1 MILKIPLIAF
11 FGFLL
16 YTTGR
21 TQTTGTENLVSNPN
35 QDINR
40 VVSKKGSFFITPY
53 YEFTQ
58 FKNLKLVEHTNYYSL
73 PEGEFSDIYLQED
86 IDDYNNNYGTEY
98 QSGLAGIKLGYQV
111 FEDFGISAYG
121 GLTHFNFKSWESDEN
136 TQYLNTQYPAVSFGG
151 GVDYQKSLYKKLIV
165 KSIFSINYC
174 LAGTPGVNK
183 NSNDKVLSSNL
194 KSMFLEFDLALAYPH
209 GKFLPYAGAG
219 YTQQFI
225 HSVYKVQ
232 VLATDDEGNDFYNE
246 TEFDS
251 HFKGSSF
258 YGFVGLE
265 YSLNKSASIYLRSS
279 FPDPL
284 RTNLG
289 FNIFF

>member
-1 MILKIPLIAF
+1 MKLKFPLIAF
-11 FGFLL
+11 LGFLL
-16 YTTGR
+16 YTTGSS
-21 TQTTGTENLVSNPN
+21 QTTGAESQALNPN
-35 QDINR
+35 PEVIA
-40 VVSKKGSFFITPY
+40 VAPKKNSFFITPY
-53 YEFTQ
+53 YEFTR
-58 FKNLKLVEHTNYYSL
+58 FKNLKLVEHTNYYLL
-73 PEGEFSDIYLQED
+73 PEGEFSDVYLQED
-86 IDDYNNNYGTEY
+86 LDDYNNNYGTEY

-111 FEDFGISAYG
+111 FEDFGINAYG

-151 GVDYQKSLYKKLIV
+151 GVDYQKPLYQKLTV
-165 KSIFSINYC
+165 KSIFLINYC

-183 NSNDKVLSSNL
+183 NSNDKVLSSDL
-194 KSMFLEFDLALAYPH
+194 KSMFLEFDLALAYPL
-209 GKFLPYAGAG
+209 GKFLPYAGVG

-232 VLATDDEGNDFYNE
+232 VLATDDDGNDFYNE

-251 HFKGSSF
+251 HFKGSSL

-265 YSLNKSASIYLRSS
+265 YRLNKGASVYLRSS

-289 FNIFF
+289 FNIFL